1 MCVIFV
7 VGRVTGYVPCPV
19 RFLFRRSATS
29 TLLLKCCVFQYWH
42 HILPTCLKP
51 AWLRGQI
58 QILKL
63 EIFYYSGQGTSCSQ
77 TGNLTTFLWKI
88 ISLQINGSFWLLIM
102 NGGYIFKL
110 LFHPQ
115 NKCCCQLFRVLVSVF
130 FFFRSLVKTKVK
142 EEMRK
147 EIQLNQK
154 VQHLT
159 QAH

>member
-1 MCVIFV
+1 MFSV
-7 VGRVTGYVPCPV
+7 VRERVAHKLGFYN
-19 RFLFRRSATS
+19 
-29 TLLLKCCVFQYWH
+29 LLV
-42 HILPTCLKP
+42 
-51 AWLRGQI
+51 
-58 QILKL
+58 
-63 EIFYYSGQGTSCSQ
+63 
-77 TGNLTTFLWKI
+77 KI
-88 ISLQINGSFWLLIM
+88 NLQINGSFWLLIM

-115 NKCCCQLFRVLVSVF
+115 NKCCCHSFLEYSCLCLC
-130 FFFRSLVKTKVK
+130 FRSLVKTKVK